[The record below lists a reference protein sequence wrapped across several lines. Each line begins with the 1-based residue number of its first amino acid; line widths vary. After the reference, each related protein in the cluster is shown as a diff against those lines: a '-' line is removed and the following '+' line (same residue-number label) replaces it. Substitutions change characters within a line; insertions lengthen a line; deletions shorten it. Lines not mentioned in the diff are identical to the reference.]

1 MLEYMLTYHA
11 YDNSV
16 HDAGLQQAAPNFPAY
31 IYNDYYYASIFDT
44 SYEANLE
51 TKLHN
56 QEFIIK
62 DGSIMNSYY
71 NVLNTTVICTV
82 HTLFLRPS

>member
-1 MLEYMLTYHA
+1 MFMIIQFMMQVYNTLHLT
-11 YDNSV
+11 
-16 HDAGLQQAAPNFPAY
+16 FPAY
-31 IYNDYYYASIFDT
+31 IYNDYYYAGIFDT

-62 DGSIMNSYY
+62 EGSIMNSYY
-71 NVLNTTVICTV
+71 NLSNTTVICTV

>member
-1 MLEYMLTYHA
+1 MLMIIQFMMQVYNRLHLT
-11 YDNSV
+11 
-16 HDAGLQQAAPNFPAY
+16 FPAY

-51 TKLHN
+51 TKFHN